1 MTKTTFPVLGMHCAS
16 CAVRIERNLKKIPG
30 VTNATV
36 NYATEKATVDHD
48 ESVHESHIADS
59 VKKTGYKALFASDV
73 PASSRQTRSDA
84 VPQQKEHSMEHMDH
98 ATIAGSSSDPAS
110 NHAVPASDAVHD
122 HARMLKE
129 AEIQELK
136 RKFLFGAIIS
146 VIVLLA
152 SFKNVLGLE
161 RISDQW
167 TNIVLFV
174 LVTPVMF
181 WSGKQFFQSAWS
193 GARVFSANM
202 DTLIALGTGAA
213 YAFSALLTFV
223 PSFATSAG
231 RMPETYYDAAAVIIT
246 LVILGKWLEARA
258 KGSAN
263 EAVRRLAGLAAN
275 TAHVVRNGQEVDVPI
290 EDIQVGDQ
298 IRVKPGEKIPVDGT
312 IVEGHSSVDE
322 SMITGESMPVE
333 KQTGSSVVGATINKT
348 GSFLFRADKI
358 GSDTALAQIIKLVEE
373 AQGSKAPIQKLAD
386 SISGIFVPI
395 VMAIAVL
402 AFVLWIVFPPAGVV
416 ALNFALIIAV
426 TVLIIACPCALG
438 LATPTAITVG
448 VGRGAEHGILI
459 KNAESL
465 ERLGKVTAI
474 VFDKTGTLTE
484 GKPKVVT
491 MSDAETLRLA
501 ALAEQHSEHPLA
513 QAVLDKAKEENVPFD
528 VQPEQF
534 EAVVGRGIA
543 VRVDGRDVLLGNYAL
558 LKERSVALTD
568 DQKKTVQSEEE
579 QGRTLLLLAAD
590 GSYKGFVS
598 VMDTVREGAIEAIAT
613 LKKLGVEPVL
623 LTGDNSL
630 TAESIAKQV
639 GITTVEARMKPED
652 KAEKIKAFQKEGKVV
667 AMVGDGINDAPALAQ
682 ADVGIAVSTGTD
694 VAMASAGVVLLH
706 GDITKAVSA
715 YKLSRA
721 TMRNIRQNLFW
732 AFIYNIVGIPIA
744 AGVLYPFT
752 SLLLSPMIASGAMA
766 FSSVFVVLNSLRL
779 KRFHLGGIL
788 NS

>member
-16 CAVRIERNLKKIPG
+16 CAVRIERNLKKVPG
-30 VTNATV
+30 VENATV
-36 NYATEKATVDHD
+36 NYATEKATVEHGD
-48 ESVHESHIADS
+48 SVHESHLAES
-59 VKKTGYKALFASDV
+59 VKKTGYKALFESDV
-73 PASSRQTRSDA
+73 PDQA
-84 VPQQKEHSMEHMDH
+84 EHSMEHMDH
-98 ATIAGSSSDPAS
+98 AQMAKQVSSSD
-110 NHAVPASDAVHD
+110 HAVHD
-122 HARMLKE
+122 HARILKE

-146 VIVLLA
+146 VVVLIA
-152 SFKNVLGLE
+152 SFKNVFGLE

-167 TNIVLFV
+167 TNVVLFI

-193 GARVFSANM
+193 GARVFAANM

-213 YAFSALLTFV
+213 YAFSALVTFV
-223 PSFATSAG
+223 PSFATAAG

-263 EAVRRLAGLAAN
+263 EAVRRLAGLAAK

-290 EDIQVGDQ
+290 EDIKVGDQ
-298 IRVKPGEKIPVDGT
+298 IRVRPGEKIPVDGT
-312 IVEGHSSVDE
+312 IIEGHSSVDE
-322 SMITGESMPVE
+322 SMITGESIPVE
-333 KQTGSSVVGATINKT
+333 KQKDDTVVGATINKT
-348 GSFLFRADKI
+348 GTFLSRADKV
-358 GSDTALAQIIKLVEE
+358 GSDTALAQIIRLVEE

-386 SISGIFVPI
+386 AISGIFVPI
-395 VMAIAVL
+395 VMGIAVL
-402 AFVLWIVFPPAGVV
+402 AFVLWIIFPPADIV

-459 KNAESL
+459 KNAEAL

-484 GKPKVVT
+484 GKPKVVA
-491 MSDAETLRLA
+491 MSDNETLRLA

-513 QAVLDKAKEENVPFD
+513 QAVLDKAKENGIPLD
-528 VQPEQF
+528 QNPEQF
-534 EAVVGRGIA
+534 NAVVGGGISA
-543 VRVDGRDVLLGNYAL
+543 VIGGKKVLVGNAGFLGQSGIHVPSEAKQSIENEENQARTVLL
-558 LKERSVALTD
+558 V
-568 DQKKTVQSEEE
+568 
-579 QGRTLLLLAAD
+579 AAD
-590 GSYKGFVS
+590 GQYKGFLAVADELRS
-598 VMDTVREGAIEAIAT
+598 GVKESLAA
-613 LKKLGVEPVL
+613 LKSRNVEPIL
-623 LTGDNSL
+623 LTGDNER
-630 TAESIAKQV
+630 TAAVIAEQS
-639 GITTVEARMKPED
+639 GISTFVARMKPED
-652 KAEKIKAFQKEGKVV
+652 KAEKIKALQKDGKIV

-682 ADVGIAVSTGTD
+682 SDVGIAVSTGTD

-706 GDITKAVSA
+706 GDITKAVAA

-721 TMRNIRQNLFW
+721 TMRNIKQNLFW
-732 AFIYNIVGIPIA
+732 AFIYNIVGIPVA

-752 SLLLSPMIASGAMA
+752 GMLLSPIIASAAMA
-766 FSSVFVVLNSLRL
+766 FSSIFVVLNSLRL
-779 KRFHLGGIL
+779 KRIRLA
-788 NS
+788 